1 MKIVLATKN
10 LHKIEE
16 IQHAIENFGIELLS
30 LLDFP
35 NMPDVVEDGL
45 CLEENSLKKA
55 KEISIF
61 TGFTALA
68 DDTGLEVDALG
79 GAPGVFSARYA
90 GIEADYSANNIKLL
104 KEIQQIAHPWRTAR
118 FRCVMTLYGQN
129 ILEVAEGR
137 LEGHIIDNN
146 KGKNGFGYDPIFV
159 PKGYTITL
167 AEMSME
173 EKNAISHRGQAVNK
187 MAVIIKKLI
196 KNNK

>member
-1 MKIVLATKN
+1 
-10 LHKIEE
+10 
-16 IQHAIENFGIELLS
+16 
-30 LLDFP
+30 
-35 NMPDVVEDGL
+35 
-45 CLEENSLKKA
+45 
-55 KEISIF
+55 
-61 TGFTALA
+61 
-68 DDTGLEVDALG
+68 LG